1 MAGLFTKQAAVY
13 AAARPAYPKDLF
25 TKLASLT
32 AHHRLAW
39 DVGTG
44 NGQAAIG
51 VSISTPFE
59 PCSPDG
65 MFIHIVTYGSFV
77 VQVAEHYDSVLATDV
92 SAEQLLR
99 AVPHPKVQYLHTP
112 DATPGE
118 DLVTT
123 LGGEGS
129 VDLITVAEAVH
140 WFDLPA
146 FYGVAR
152 RVLRRP
158 GGVIAVW
165 GYNYRIS
172 PVEDMMARFFNT
184 TLPYWDPRAR
194 YNTLNTD
201 HHYMPCK
208 RTRKEKSRSDA

>member
-51 VSISTPFE
+51 V
-59 PCSPDG
+59 
-65 MFIHIVTYGSFV
+65 
-77 VQVAEHYDSVLATDV
+77 AEHYDSVLATDV

-99 AVPHPKVQYLHTP
+99 AVAHPKVQYLHTP
-112 DATPGE
+112 DAMPGE

-194 YNTLNTD
+194 YSTLNTD
-201 HHYMPCK
+201 HYNALQVPE
-208 RTRKEKSRSDA
+208 RKSRSDA

>member
-1 MAGLFTKQAAVY
+1 
-13 AAARPAYPKDLF
+13 
-25 TKLASLT
+25 
-32 AHHRLAW
+32 
-39 DVGTG
+39 
-44 NGQAAIG
+44 
-51 VSISTPFE
+51 
-59 PCSPDG
+59 

-77 VQVAEHYDSVLATDV
+77 AQVAEHYDSVLATDV

-99 AVPHPKVQYLHTP
+99 AVAHPKVQYLHTP
-112 DATPGE
+112 DAMPGE

-208 RTRKEKSRSDA
+208 RTRKEKISIRCMTHRPCVCAW

>member
-51 VSISTPFE
+51 VSISTPCD
-59 PCSPDG
+59 PALQRACSY
-65 MFIHIVTYGSFV
+65 IKWLGSCV

-99 AVPHPKVQYLHTP
+99 AVAHPKVQYLHTP
-112 DATPGE
+112 DAMPGE

-194 YNTLNTD
+194 YSTLNTD
-201 HHYMPCK
+201 HYNALQVPE
-208 RTRKEKSRSDA
+208 RKSRSDA